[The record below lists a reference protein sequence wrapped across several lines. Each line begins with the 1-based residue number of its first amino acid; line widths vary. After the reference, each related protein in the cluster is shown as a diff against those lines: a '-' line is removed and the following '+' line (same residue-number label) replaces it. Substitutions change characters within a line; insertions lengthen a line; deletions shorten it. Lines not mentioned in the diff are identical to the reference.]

1 VAERALIPL
10 FPLGTV
16 LYPGLLLPLH
26 IFEERYRRLVRDLA
40 ERPPEEQRFGVVA
53 IRQGREV
60 GADGVE
66 ALHEVG
72 CAAQVR
78 RIEAYEDGRF
88 ELATT
93 GGPRFRLVGVD
104 GSLPYLQGVV
114 EWLPEESGEAAAV
127 LAEPVGRRFL
137 AYRSALAGEA
147 AGEAAGQLPDDPR
160 VLSYL
165 VAAAMI
171 LDLPDHQAL
180 LAAGDDTE
188 RLRLA
193 LRLLRREGSLLTR
206 LPSVPGVE
214 YTRIPLSPN

>member
-1 VAERALIPL
+1 MIPL

-26 IFEERYRRLVRDLA
+26 IFEERYRRLVHDLTD
-40 ERPPEEQRFGVVA
+40 RPPGEQQFGVVA

-66 ALHEVG
+66 ALHDVG

-88 ELATT
+88 DLATT
-93 GGPRFRLVGVD
+93 GGARFRLVGVD
-104 GSLPYLQGVV
+104 TSLPYLQGEV
-114 EWLPEESGEAAAV
+114 EWLPEAPGEAAEV

-137 AYRSALAGEA
+137 AYRSALAGEPVDD
-147 AGEAAGQLPDDPR
+147 AAGQIPDDPR

-193 LRLLRREGSLLTR
+193 LRLLRREGSLLQR

>member
-1 VAERALIPL
+1 MIPL

-40 ERPPEEQRFGVVA
+40 ELPPEQQRFGVVA

-93 GGPRFRLVGVD
+93 GGPRFRLIDVD
-104 GSLPYLQGVV
+104 GSLPYLQGDV
-114 EWLPEESGEAAAV
+114 EWLPEAPGEAAEV
-127 LAEPVGRRFL
+127 LAGPVGRRFL
-137 AYRSALAGEA
+137 AYRAALAGERA
-147 AGEAAGQLPDDPR
+147 DDAAGQLPDDPR

-188 RLRLA
+188 RLTLA
-193 LRLLRREGSLLTR
+193 LRLLRREGSLLKR